1 MKFVYNF
8 CIKYFV
14 SLCLNPVL
22 HGMVLTTKLTTI
34 FIYTKTY
41 FMKKNWLFKMLVL
54 TCVTLLSFTMFSCG
68 VKDSDIQKSVNEQ
81 LASTPGISGSVDKG
95 VVTLSGQASDDA
107 AKNSAEA
114 NVKTVKGVKSVMNNV
129 SVTPPV
135 VNAPVTINPDETL
148 MMGTKDAI
156 KDFEGVNASVA
167 DGVITLTG
175 SLKRSRLQ
183 NLMQA
188 LNTLK
193 PKKINNQL
201 TLQ

>member
-1 MKFVYNF
+1 
-8 CIKYFV
+8 
-14 SLCLNPVL
+14 
-22 HGMVLTTKLTTI
+22 
-34 FIYTKTY
+34 
-41 FMKKNWLFKMLVL
+41 MKKNWLFKMLVL
-54 TCVTLLSFTMFSCG
+54 TCATLLSFTMYSCG
-68 VKDSDIQKSVNEQ
+68 VKDSDIQKNVNEQ
-81 LASTPGISGSVDKG
+81 LTSTPGISGSVGKG
-95 VVTLSGQASDDA
+95 VVTLTGQASDDA
-107 AKNSAEA
+107 AKSSAEA

-148 MMGTKDAI
+148 MMGAKDAI
-156 KDFEGVNASVA
+156 KDFQGVNASVT

-188 LNTLK
+188 LYTLK

>member
-1 MKFVYNF
+1 
-8 CIKYFV
+8 
-14 SLCLNPVL
+14 
-22 HGMVLTTKLTTI
+22 
-34 FIYTKTY
+34 
-41 FMKKNWLFKMLVL
+41 MLVL
-54 TCVTLLSFTMFSCG
+54 TCITLLSFTFYSCG
-68 VKDSDIQKSVNEQ
+68 VKDTDIQKNVDEK
-81 LASTPGISGSVDKG
+81 LATTPGITATVSSG

-107 AKNSAEA
+107 AKNTAEA
-114 NVKTVKGVKSVMNNV
+114 NVKTVKGVKSVTNNV

-135 VNAPVTINPDETL
+135 VNTPVIINPDETL
-148 MMGTKDAI
+148 MMGAKDAI
-156 KDFEGVNASVA
+156 KDFEGVNASVT

>member
-1 MKFVYNF
+1 
-8 CIKYFV
+8 
-14 SLCLNPVL
+14 
-22 HGMVLTTKLTTI
+22 
-34 FIYTKTY
+34 
-41 FMKKNWLFKMLVL
+41 MKKNWLFKMLVL
-54 TCVTLLSFTMFSCG
+54 SCVTLLSFTMFSCG